1 MEELDRIWYLIIDVI
16 DPIVGAILFALA
28 IIGGIGA
35 RIYFTRRA
43 KPKKNVDSPVYVR
56 EAPEGWTAGEMCPL
70 FYYFDKKKV
79 YIDESIS
86 ATILDLARK
95 GYIEITDDDPDDDL
109 MARIRIVTTDKKG
122 LKTHEGIILT
132 LLENVG
138 ENREWF
144 QMEEF
149 EKYLKNNE
157 DYVVSQIEAYREACE
172 KKSKDEGCYRDKDKV
187 KSRVEKIAVVLILV
201 GIGAFFVDY
210 AYLEWG
216 LFMLTEIGLFVLG
229 IALSIG
235 SAVSV
240 RLSDKGEK
248 LYFEFHA
255 LEAFLKDF
263 SALDEH
269 DIPSLALWDEYMVYA
284 TAMGIAESVSK
295 NMEVKYPTA
304 LSEEEKSSSSAAREI
319 YRGSVGFAAAHPFFT
334 YAVVKDV
341 NRSMRRISRGLART
355 ALNHTQGGAGFMGMA
370 GRNSSVSSVLKSV
383 NRGIR
388 PGGGRPPWRR

>member
-1 MEELDRIWYLIIDVI
+1 MEELDQIWYFIIDVV
-16 DPIVGAILFALA
+16 DPIACAVLVVLA
-28 IIGGIGA
+28 IILGVIA

-43 KPKKNVDSPVYVR
+43 KPKKNVDSPIYVR

-70 FYYFDKKKV
+70 FYYFDKKTV

-109 MARIRIVTTDKKG
+109 MARIRIVTTKKDG

-138 ENREWF
+138 DDREWF

-157 DYVVSQIEAYREACE
+157 DYVVAEIGAYREACE
-172 KKSKDEGCYRDKDKV
+172 KKAKDEGCYREKDKLQ
-187 KSRVEKIAVVLILV
+187 SRLEKLAVGLILV
-201 GIGAFFVDY
+201 GLGAFFLDY
-210 AYLEWG
+210 VYLEWG
-216 LFMLTEIGLFVLG
+216 LFMLTEIGLFILG

-240 RLSDKGEK
+240 RLSPKGEQ

-295 NMEVKYPTA
+295 NMEVKYPSA
-304 LSEEEKSSSSAAREI
+304 LSEEEKNASSAAGEVL
-319 YRGSVGFAAAHPFFT
+319 RGSVGFAASHPFFT
-334 YAVVKDV
+334 YAVIKDV
-341 NRSMRRISRGLART
+341 GRSMRRISTSLART
-355 ALNHTQGGAGFMGMA
+355 ALNHASDGAGFTGLA
-370 GRNSSVSSVLKSV
+370 GRNSSVSSVLKSI

>member
-1 MEELDRIWYLIIDVI
+1 MEDLDQLWYFIIDVV
-16 DPIVGAILFALA
+16 DPIVGAIIFALA
-28 IIGGIGA
+28 IILGISF
-35 RIYFTRRA
+35 RVYFTRRA
-43 KPKKNVDSPVYVR
+43 KPKKKSDSPVYVR

-95 GYIEITDDDPDDDL
+95 GCIEITDDDPDDDL
-109 MARIRIVTTDKKG
+109 MARIRIVSTDKDG

-138 ENREWF
+138 EDREWF

-157 DYVVSQIEAYREACE
+157 DYVASQIEAYREACE
-172 KKSKDEGCYRDKDKV
+172 KKAKDSGCYREKDKLQS
-187 KSRVEKIAVVLILV
+187 KAEKFAVGLILV
-201 GIGAFFVDY
+201 GIGAFFLDY
-210 AYLEWG
+210 VYMEWG
-216 LFMLTEIGLFVLG
+216 LFMITEIALFVMG

-235 SAVSV
+235 CSVSV
-240 RLSDKGEK
+240 RLSEEGER

-304 LSEEEKSSSSAAREI
+304 LSEEEKRSTSPI
-319 YRGSVGFAAAHPFFT
+319 KDVYRGSVGFAAAHPFLT
-334 YAVVKDV
+334 YAVIKDV
-341 NRSMRRISRGLART
+341 NRSMRRISKGFSDT
-355 ALNHTQGGAGFMGMA
+355 ALKHAPGGAGFTGLA

-383 NRGIR
+383 NHSIR